1 MQAEL
6 FARETAD
13 FRHQPG
19 VRDGDAGNPRPVSP
33 ARRQP
38 SRLTLRQ
45 RRALQRKVEAQQ
57 RYNATR
63 SHTALQR
70 LKDAVTDALRLGV

>member
-1 MQAEL
+1 MQPTL
-6 FARETAD
+6 FDRETPEV
-13 FRHQPG
+13 RHPA
-19 VRDGDAGNPRPVSP
+19 GDARRTPDNRGRS
-33 ARRQP
+33 ARGHRQ
-38 SRLTLRQ
+38 TIAQ
-45 RRALQRKVEAQQ
+45 RRALQRRIEAQQ